1 MNVDLRSWRKHAK
14 RSQTLYDGTSSRDNF
29 FFRVPLIQ
37 ALDIGVL
44 RQTLT
49 QFCPNICLQM
59 TEGDDLTR
67 YGHRTLAFLGH
78 YVRARGAPHAAIAL
92 AVLTAVT
99 CSVSTQYGVKRL
111 VDALSAPSRGGG
123 PWFAFGVVLFFIAAD
138 NLFWR
143 VAGLIG
149 SFTFVRVTGDI
160 RADLFR
166 HLTGHAPGY
175 FAKRMPGMLT
185 SRVTATSN
193 AVFTIENMFVW
204 NVAPPCL
211 ATIGAIGFLATVNGW
226 MAGLLAVVSCGMI
239 VVIFHIAAAGKP
251 LHHEFADKAAAVDG
265 EMVDVIGNI
274 SLVKAFGGL
283 SREQRRFDATVAQ
296 ELTARRRS
304 LLYLERLRLTHAI
317 VTVVLIVGLLAWA
330 IHLWQR
336 HEASVGDVVLV
347 CTLGISVLSATRDFA
362 VALVD
367 VTQHFARLS
376 EALLT
381 LLSPHE
387 LTDHPQAA
395 ALAPKGGAR
404 IVFNRISF
412 AYPGDRQ
419 VFEQFTL
426 AVEPGQK
433 VGLVG
438 ASGAGKSTLIALL
451 QRFYDLPSGQ
461 ILIDGH
467 DISRATQESLR
478 QAIAVVPQDA
488 ALLNRSLMENIRY
501 GRPEATDAEVWE
513 AALAARCGE
522 FIENLPAGLDTIV
535 GDRGAQL
542 SGGQRQRVAIAR
554 AFLKNSPI
562 LLLDEATSALDSEA
576 EEAIRDALSRL
587 MQGRTVI
594 AAAHRLSTLRNF
606 DRIALLKGGKVV
618 QDGEP
623 ERLLQVDGPYRTLV
637 TQEVKRLSRRAA

>member
-1 MNVDLRSWRKHAK
+1 MV
-14 RSQTLYDGTSSRDNF
+14 
-29 FFRVPLIQ
+29 
-37 ALDIGVL
+37 

-49 QFCPNICLQM
+49 HFCPNIRSPM
-59 TEGDDLTR
+59 TEGGDLTK
-67 YGHRTLAFLGH
+67 YGSRTLAFLWR
-78 YVRARGAPHAAIAL
+78 YVRARPASHLAIAGSVL
-92 AVLTAVT
+92 AAVGF
-99 CSVSTQYGVKRL
+99 SVSTQYGIKRL
-111 VDALSAPSRGGG
+111 VDALSPPSNSGS
-123 PWFAFGVVLFFIAAD
+123 PWLPFSIVVLLIAAD
-138 NLFWR
+138 NLSWR
-143 VAGLIG
+143 VGGFIA

-166 HLTGHAPGY
+166 HLTGHAPVY

-211 ATIGAIGFLATVNGW
+211 ATIGAIAYLAMVNGW
-226 MAGLLAVVSCGMI
+226 MASILAVVSVGMI
-239 VVIFHIAAAGKP
+239 IAIFQIAAAGKP
-251 LHHEFADKAAAVDG
+251 LHHDFADKAAAVDG

-274 SLVKAFGGL
+274 SMVKAFGGIL
-283 SREQRRFDATVAQ
+283 REHHRFDKTVAR
-296 ELTARRRS
+296 ELKARRSS
-304 LLYLERLRLTHAI
+304 LLYLEKLRLTHAL
-317 VTVVLIVGLLAWA
+317 VTVILIVSLLAWA

-336 HEASVGDVVLV
+336 REATVGDVVLV
-347 CTLGISVLSATRDFA
+347 CTLGITVLSATRDFA

-376 EALLT
+376 EALVT

-395 ALAPKGGAR
+395 ALAPKGAR
-404 IVFNRISF
+404 IVFERISF
-412 AYPGDRQ
+412 VYAQDRE
-419 VFEQFTL
+419 VFDQFTL
-426 AVEPGQK
+426 AIEPGQK

-438 ASGAGKSTLIALL
+438 PSGGGKTTLLALP
-451 QRFYDLPSGQ
+451 QRFYDLPRGR

-478 QAIAVVPQDA
+478 DAIAVVPQDA

-501 GRPEATDAEVWE
+501 GRPEATDAEVWS
-513 AALAARCGE
+513 ASVAARCGE

-562 LLLDEATSALDSEA
+562 LLLDEATSALDIEA

-594 AAAHRLSTLRNF
+594 AVAHRLSTLRNF
-606 DRIALLKGGKVV
+606 DRIVVLQNGKIV

-637 TQEVKRLSRRAA
+637 TQEVKRLSRQAA

>member
-1 MNVDLRSWRKHAK
+1 MGMGE
-14 RSQTLYDGTSSRDNF
+14 T
-29 FFRVPLIQ
+29 
-37 ALDIGVL
+37 
-44 RQTLT
+44 
-49 QFCPNICLQM
+49 
-59 TEGDDLTR
+59 DLTT
-67 YGHRTLAFLGH
+67 YGSRTLGFLGR
-78 YVRARGAPHAAIAL
+78 YIRARAAPHAAVAF
-92 AVLTAVT
+92 AVVAAVT

-111 VDALSAPSRGGG
+111 VDALSSPSKSGS
-123 PWFAFGVVLFFIAAD
+123 PWFAFCILLFFIAAD

-143 VAGLIG
+143 VAGLVG
-149 SFTFVRVTGDI
+149 SYTFVRVTGDI

-211 ATIGAIGFLATVNGW
+211 ATVGAIAFLAMVNVW

-239 VVIFHIAAAGKP
+239 VIIFHIAAAGKP
-251 LHHEFADKAAAVDG
+251 LHHDFADKAAAVDG

-296 ELTARRRS
+296 ELKARRRS
-304 LLYLERLRLTHAI
+304 LLYLERLRVTHAL
-317 VTVVLIVGLLAWA
+317 VTVILILGLLAWA

-336 HEASVGDVVLV
+336 HEATVGDVVLV
-347 CTLGISVLSATRDFA
+347 STLGISVLSATRDLA

-376 EALLT
+376 EALVT

-404 IVFNRISF
+404 IVFERISF

-419 VFEQFTL
+419 VFDELTL

-433 VGLVG
+433 IGLVG
-438 ASGAGKSTLIALL
+438 PSGGGKSTLIALL
-451 QRFYDLPSGQ
+451 QRFYDLQGGRV
-461 ILIDGH
+461 LVDGH

-488 ALLNRSLMENIRY
+488 PLLNRSLMDNIRY
-501 GRPEATDAEVWE
+501 GRPEATDAQVWE
-513 AALAARCGE
+513 AALAARCGD
-522 FIENLPAGLDTIV
+522 FIENLPASLDTIV

-606 DRIALLKGGKVV
+606 DRIVLLRRGKIV

-623 ERLLQVDGPYRTLV
+623 EGLLKVDGPYRTLV
-637 TQEVKRLSRRAA
+637 MQEVKRLSRQAA

>member
-1 MNVDLRSWRKHAK
+1 MA
-14 RSQTLYDGTSSRDNF
+14 
-29 FFRVPLIQ
+29 
-37 ALDIGVL
+37 
-44 RQTLT
+44 
-49 QFCPNICLQM
+49 
-59 TEGDDLTR
+59 EGDLTT
-67 YGHRTLAFLGH
+67 YGARTLAFLGR
-78 YVRARGAPHAAIAL
+78 YVRARAVPHAAVAA
-92 AVLTAVT
+92 AVVTAVA

-111 VDALSAPSRGGG
+111 VDALSAPSKNGS
-123 PWFAFGVVLFFIAAD
+123 PWFAFCILLFFIAAD

-143 VAGLIG
+143 VAGLVG
-149 SFTFVRVTGDI
+149 SYTFVRVTGDI

-166 HLTGHAPGY
+166 HLTGHAPSY

-211 ATIGAIGFLATVNGW
+211 ATVGAIAFLAMVNGW

-251 LHHEFADKAAAVDG
+251 LHHDFADKAAAVDG

-304 LLYLERLRLTHAI
+304 LLYLERLRLTHAL
-317 VTVVLIVGLLAWA
+317 VTVILIVGLLAWA

-336 HEASVGDVVLV
+336 HEATVGDVVLV

-376 EALLT
+376 EALVT

-395 ALAPKGGAR
+395 TLAPKGGAR
-404 IVFNRISF
+404 IVFERIGF

-419 VFEQFTL
+419 VFERFTL

-438 ASGAGKSTLIALL
+438 PSGAGKSTLIALL
-451 QRFYDLPSGQ
+451 QRFYDLPSGR
-461 ILIDGH
+461 ILIDGQ

-488 ALLNRSLMENIRY
+488 PLLNRSLMENIRY

-606 DRIALLKGGKVV
+606 DRIVLLKRGKIV

-637 TQEVKRLSRRAA
+637 MQEVKRLSRQAA